1 MGSTSYSTRDLDLS
15 VGEKRISSLHESD
28 ESSQTVL
35 IPEDTKIEVEST
47 FAMFAK
53 ADYNIAS
60 DMGTKNNKS
69 E

>member
-1 MGSTSYSTRDLDLS
+1 
-15 VGEKRISSLHESD
+15 LHESD

-35 IPEDTKIEVEST
+35 IPEDTKIEAEST